1 MTEEEIKLKIEEE
14 EKKEKKKATIK
25 KILIIVGALL
35 FIVILIVL
43 GNVDFFVKMSD
54 KNKYDRENNYYLRP
68 IKQDTYLEGYL
79 NKEFNIKYFMY
90 SFNVTNGGR
99 DYLVAFWNTTDT
111 SFEIKYKDISTI
123 LGPNDTT
130 AVVVTEEYSSNKGAY
145 LNFKDFVATPYDG
158 TLPEFN
164 NESSYNEEKKCI
176 NNLPIGKV
184 LVLLDDNSYIKN
196 ALVIDKEEYCQE
208 QVIGS
213 YLVLK
218 K

>member
-1 MTEEEIKLKIEEE
+1 MTEEEIKLKLEEE
-14 EKKEKKKATIK
+14 EKKAKKKSVIK
-25 KILIIVGALL
+25 KILLVISIII

-79 NKEFNIKYFMY
+79 SKDFNIKYFMY
-90 SFNVTNGGR
+90 SFNVTDGGR

-111 SFEIKYKDISTI
+111 SYEIKYKDISTI
-123 LGPNDTT
+123 LGPNDTS
-130 AVVVTEEYSSNKGAY
+130 AFVVTEEYSNNKGAY
-145 LNFKDFVATPYDG
+145 LNYKDFTTSPYEG
-158 TLPEFN
+158 NVPEFN
-164 NESSYNEEKKCI
+164 NNSSYNEGKTCI
-176 NNLPIGKV
+176 SNLPVGKV
-184 LVLLDDNSYIKN
+184 LVLLDDNSYIKK
-196 ALVIDKEEYCQE
+196 ALVIDKEEYFQE

-213 YLVLK
+213 YLILK